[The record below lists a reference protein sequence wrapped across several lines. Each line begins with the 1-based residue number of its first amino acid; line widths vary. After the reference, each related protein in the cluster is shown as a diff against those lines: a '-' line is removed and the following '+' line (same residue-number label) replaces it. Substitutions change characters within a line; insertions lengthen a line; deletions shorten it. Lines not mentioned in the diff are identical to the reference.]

1 MPSSMSG
8 RPASA
13 RSWRELVERV
23 NELGFLPLFRN
34 EVRGFSA
41 EELTWGQPW
50 WSGDPEEDP
59 WYWREAIARS
69 GAVAYGK
76 FFAWKAGFLSLDWLP
91 VFANWRRGG
100 YDFDARWEDGLASHR
115 AKKLMDCFQLEPEWT
130 GARLREAAGF
140 GRGGEKNFEGT
151 VTQLQMQTYLIIRDF
166 RQKVGRNGRPYG
178 LPVSVYATP
187 ETVWGYERVTA
198 AYPEEPEVSARQ
210 ILDRIRSFCPDAS
223 PVQMERTLGRLPG
236 QKN

>member
-1 MPSSMSG
+1 MPRTSAG
-8 RPASA
+8 LAPA
-13 RSWRELVERV
+13 RTWEELVERI
-23 NELGFLPLFRN
+23 NQIGFLPLFRN

-59 WYWREAIARS
+59 WYWRESIARS

-76 FFAWKAGFLSLDWLP
+76 FFAGKAGFLSLEWLP
-91 VFANWRRGG
+91 VFANWRREG

-130 GARLREAAGF
+130 GARLRAAAGF

-151 VTQLQMQTYLIIRDF
+151 VTQLQMQTYLVIRDF

-178 LPVSVYATP
+178 LPVSVYAAP
-187 ETVWGYERVTA
+187 EDVWGYERVTA
-198 AYPEEPEVSARQ
+198 SYPEEPEVSAGR
-210 ILDRIRSFCPDAS
+210 ILERIRSFCPDAS
-223 PVQMERTLGRLPG
+223 PVQMERTLGRVPG

>member
-13 RSWRELVERV
+13 RSWRELAERV

-76 FFAWKAGFLSLDWLP
+76 FFAGKAGFLSLDWLP

-115 AKKLMDCFQLEPEWT
+115 AKKLMDCFQLRPEWT
-130 GARLREAAGF
+130 GVQLREQAGF

-151 VTQLQMQTYLIIRDF
+151 ITQLQMQTYLVIRDF
-166 RQKVGRNGRPYG
+166 RQRTRKKDGAAYG
-178 LPVSVYATP
+178 WPIAVYTTP
-187 ETVWGYERVTA
+187 EHLWSYEEIEA
-198 AYPEEPEVSARQ
+198 AYQEDPLKSRERICARIMEEYPWAQREQ
-210 ILDRIRSFCPDAS
+210 I
-223 PVQMERTLGRLPG
+223 ERLIHF
-236 QKN
+236 

>member
-1 MPSSMSG
+1 MPLSMSG

-13 RSWRELVERV
+13 RSWRELAERV

-76 FFAWKAGFLSLDWLP
+76 FFAGKAGFLSLDWLP

-115 AKKLMDCFQLEPEWT
+115 AKKLMDCFQLRPEWT
-130 GARLREAAGF
+130 GVQLREQAGF

-151 VTQLQMQTYLIIRDF
+151 ITQLQMQTYLVIRDF
-166 RQKVGRNGRPYG
+166 RQKVGRTGRPYG
-178 LPVSVYATP
+178 LPVSVYAPP
-187 ETVWGYERVTA
+187 EEIWGYDRVTS
-198 AYPEEPEVSARQ
+198 AYREAPEDSAGRILERVSARFPRTTAAQ
-210 ILDRIRSFCPDAS
+210 
-223 PVQMERTLGRLPG
+223 VERALGRTPG
-236 QKN
+236 QKR

>member
-1 MPSSMSG
+1 M
-8 RPASA
+8 
-13 RSWRELVERV
+13 ERI
-23 NELGFLPLFRN
+23 NQIGFLPLFRN

-41 EELTWGQPW
+41 EELTWRQPW

-59 WYWREAIARS
+59 WYWRESIARS

-76 FFAWKAGFLSLDWLP
+76 FFAGKAGFLSLEWLP
-91 VFANWRRGG
+91 VFANWRREG

-115 AKKLMDCFQLEPEWT
+115 VKKVMDCFQLEPEWT

-151 VTQLQMQTYLIIRDF
+151 VTQLQMQTYLVIRDF

-178 LPVSVYATP
+178 LPVSVYAAP
-187 ETVWGYERVTA
+187 EDVWGYERVTA

-223 PVQMERTLGRLPG
+223 PVQMERTLGRVPG

>member
-13 RSWRELVERV
+13 RSWRELAERV

-59 WYWREAIARS
+59 WYWRESIARS

-76 FFAWKAGFLSLDWLP
+76 FFAGKAGFLSLDWLP
-91 VFANWRRGG
+91 VFANWRRDG
-100 YDFDARWEDGLASHR
+100 YETLTAHL
-115 AKKLMDCFQLEPEWT
+115 
-130 GARLREAAGF
+130 LRP
-140 GRGGEKNFEGT
+140 
-151 VTQLQMQTYLIIRDF
+151 L
-166 RQKVGRNGRPYG
+166 RQPAPGRPPG
-178 LPVSVYATP
+178 PGP
-187 ETVWGYERVTA
+187 R
-198 AYPEEPEVSARQ
+198 
-210 ILDRIRSFCPDAS
+210 CH
-223 PVQMERTLGRLPG
+223 RLLV
-236 QKN
+236 

>member
-1 MPSSMSG
+1 MPRTSAG
-8 RPASA
+8 LAPA
-13 RSWRELVERV
+13 RTWEELVERIDQIS
-23 NELGFLPLFRN
+23 FLPLFRN

-59 WYWREAIARS
+59 WYWRESIARS

-76 FFAWKAGFLSLDWLP
+76 FFAGKAGFLSLEWLP
-91 VFANWRRGG
+91 VFANWRREG

-178 LPVSVYATP
+178 LPVSVYAAP
-187 ETVWGYERVTA
+187 EDVWGYERVTA
-198 AYPEEPEVSARQ
+198 SYPEEPEVSAGR
-210 ILDRIRSFCPDAS
+210 ILERIRSFCPDAS